1 MDDRES
7 LYRKHRR
14 RSRTIWFSICVVA
27 PNKPNICIV
36 QVTAYGSCLQ
46 RIVPDIEQGACE
58 KEFASLKVCWR
69 AAFRASLKATQR

>member
-1 MDDRES
+1 MIENAYAVNNGGE
-7 LYRKHRR
+7 LAPY
-14 RSRTIWFSICVVA
+14 ICVVA
-27 PNKPNICIV
+27 PHKPNACAV
-36 QVTAYGSCLQ
+36 QATAYGSCLQ